1 MTAASETK
9 TCRQHPGG
17 CRPWDRHPQSVRA
30 SDEHIAALRAKAATM
45 GMTGNDV
52 IEMLIEEWLGW
63 REPGEKW
70 KGPRRQAPGERKRPA
85 AVRPAPGSAVF
96 MEPGGSPV
104 IAAAVP
110 DRKRGQD

>member
-17 CRPWDRHPQSVRA
+17 CRPWDRHVQPGRWSN
-30 SDEHIAALRAKAATM
+30 ELMAAVRAKAAEM
-45 GMTGNDV
+45 GLSGNDG
-52 IEMLIEEWLGW
+52 IEIALEEWVGW

-85 AVRPAPGSAVF
+85 ASKSAPGAIPFRAPAVK
-96 MEPGGSPV
+96 P
-104 IAAAVP
+104 
-110 DRKRGQD
+110 